1 MLTKA
6 ELCYVTLK
14 SKVPRSRLTF
24 HRRNLLYEVRESV
37 DEFSLRHHYN
47 EPSPAILYRGI
58 FYFSFIVTGNVI
70 FTYSILLSTLGRT
83 GAYPLTSLLTLVH

>member
-24 HRRNLLYEVRESV
+24 HRRNLLYEVRESL
-37 DEFSLRHHYN
+37 DEFSQRHHYN

-58 FYFSFIVTGNVI
+58 FYFSFIVTGNL
-70 FTYSILLSTLGRT
+70 ILLIQYFSVHLGEP
-83 GAYPLTSLLTLVH
+83 GLTR